1 MDELK
6 EKKRMVLEYAKKG
19 YQEKLMAGTSG
30 NMSIYDR
37 EHGLMVIT
45 PSSVDYETMSLEDI
59 MVITLDGEI
68 VEGIHRP
75 SSEWRMHSVIYREK
89 TEVNSVVHTHSPFA
103 TSYAVSHEKI
113 PVILVEMIPFL
124 GGNIGVAD
132 FAFPGTPKVGEH
144 ALSALKERNGC
155 LLANHGVLA
164 VGPSLEKAYIRAV
177 YIEDAARIYHYA
189 KGNGQVIPVS
199 EKDIQE
205 ILNRR
210 KKKVVPKV

>member
-1 MDELK
+1 MGDLREQ
-6 EKKRMVLEYAKKG
+6 KKLVLEYAKKA
-19 YQEKLMAGTSG
+19 YREKLMAGTSG

-37 EHGLMVIT
+37 ESGLMVIT
-45 PSSVDYETMSLEDI
+45 PSSVDYETMQLDDM

-75 SSEWRMHSVIYREK
+75 SSEWRMHAVMYREK
-89 TEVNSVVHTHSPFA
+89 PEVNSVVHTHSPFA
-103 TSYAVSHEKI
+103 TSYAVSHENI

-124 GGNIGVAD
+124 GGDIGIAD
-132 FAFPGTPKVGEH
+132 FAFPGTLNVGEN
-144 ALSALKERNGC
+144 ALNALKARNGC

-189 KGNGQVIPVS
+189 KGNGQVVLVS
-199 EKDIQE
+199 EKDIQT
-205 ILNRR
+205 ILDRRR
-210 KKKVVPKV
+210 KKAV